1 MLRSLLNLGNEHV
14 LRPFDLKIVRRSRVL
29 YTEPEPDG
37 GSATKR
43 IAFFHPPKCGGT
55 SVNKW
60 LCAAFGGPAG
70 LDPIAAEAAA
80 RNLHISSVEL
90 REVMLAYFVQRS
102 RARFISGHFNYSS
115 RAFEGHEDEF
125 DLVTILRNPVDRLLS
140 NYYFNR
146 FLEDRIHFPI
156 EVELSDWLET
166 DQARAMARVFTKMF
180 VGDTDDAAALN
191 QTGECPDMP
200 AAIAKAIHN
209 LEKFKIVGTLEELKG
224 FEAEIRQRYG
234 VKSRI
239 GHLRKSPRP
248 GYLKFSEQPKEVQ
261 ERLLELC
268 QPDMLIYERF
278 ARKAPQARHSLQP
291 VASVAGLVT
300 CLLMGSATVDM
311 IAPLVIDV
319 F

>member
-14 LRPFDLKIVRRSRVL
+14 LKPFDLKIVRRSRVL
-29 YTEPEPDG
+29 SIGPDPDTDT
-37 GSATKR
+37 ATKR

-80 RNLHISSVEL
+80 RNLSISSVEV

-102 RARFISGHFNYSS
+102 RARFISGHFNYSW

-125 DLVTILRNPVDRLLS
+125 ELMTILRNPVDRLLS

-146 FLEDRIHFPI
+146 FLDERIHFPI
-156 EVELSDWLET
+156 ESDLSDWLGT

-180 VGDTDDAAALN
+180 VGETEEAAALDA
-191 QTGECPDMP
+191 TGECRDLPG
-200 AAIAKAIHN
+200 AISKAIHN
-209 LEKFKIVGTLEELKG
+209 LEKFKIVGTLEQLKDFQG
-224 FEAEIRQRYG
+224 EIRQRYG
-234 VKSRI
+234 VKSTI

-248 GYLKFSEQPKEVQ
+248 GYLKFADQPSGIQ

-268 QPDMLIYERF
+268 EPDMLIYEHF
-278 ARKAPQARHSLQP
+278 APKAQTRLDLQP
-291 VASVAGLVT
+291 LASLAGLAT
-300 CLLMGSATVDM
+300 CLLLGSATVDS
-311 IAPLVIDV
+311 IAGLVVDV
-319 F
+319 L